1 MEDMNMNKDI
11 RRYFEQDKKLL
22 VKVITGIIFL
32 VIAFSFYLM
41 KDKAEDD
48 PMTVSSI
55 PESGAENMEKAEE
68 ESAEAK
74 EIVIM
79 IDVSGAVAQPSVVS
93 LPEGSR
99 IFEAVEKA
107 GGFTAEA
114 DTRVINQAEILTDG
128 QKLYI
133 PTKQEV
139 EESLSGVS
147 SPNLSGVSSAS
158 VPGVPSANPSYQTGA
173 SQSGLI
179 NINTADSETL
189 QQLSG
194 VGPATA
200 EKIIDYRNKNGKFKT
215 IEDIKNVSGIGEKT
229 FEKFRDKITV

>member
-1 MEDMNMNKDI
+1 MEEMDMNLNRDI

-41 KDKAEDD
+41 KDKAGND

-55 PESGAENMEKAEE
+55 PESGAENAEKQEE
-68 ESAEAK
+68 ESVEAK
-74 EIVIM
+74 EVIIM
-79 IDVSGAVAQPSVVS
+79 IDISGAVAQPSVVA

-139 EESLSGVS
+139 EESL
-147 SPNLSGVSSAS
+147 A
-158 VPGVPSANPSYQTGA
+158 GVPSVNPSYQTGA

-189 QQLSG
+189 QRLSG

-215 IEDIKNVSGIGEKT
+215 IEEIKNVSGIDEKT
-229 FEKFRDKITV
+229 FEKFRDKIIV